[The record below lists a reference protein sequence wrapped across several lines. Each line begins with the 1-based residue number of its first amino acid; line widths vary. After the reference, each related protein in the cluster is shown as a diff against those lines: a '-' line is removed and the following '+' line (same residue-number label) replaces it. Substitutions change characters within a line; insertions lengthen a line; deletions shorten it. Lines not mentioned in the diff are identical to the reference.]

1 MTQGGAGYLADVRYT
16 AAFSFR
22 SPPAVT
28 AYPKHSSRWT
38 SASSE
43 KERWVFPPFT
53 VEPSA
58 WLTVVILIP
67 LYT

>member
-1 MTQGGAGYLADVRYT
+1 MAQGGAGYLADVRYT

-22 SPPAVT
+22 SPLAVT
-28 AYPKHSSRWT
+28 AYPKHGGWWT
-38 SASSE
+38 FASSE
-43 KERWVFPPFT
+43 KNRWVFPPFS

-58 WLTVVILIP
+58 WHTVVILIS